1 MGTVISSGTS
11 SPLSMKA
18 FAFMPSSVPP
28 LMFWRK
34 MTPVSMW
41 GTPNFFW
48 TMAPWVP
55 LPLPLGPKIRMF
67 MQELLS
73 SL

>member
-1 MGTVISSGTS
+1 
-11 SPLSMKA
+11 
-18 FAFMPSSVPP
+18 
-28 LMFWRK
+28 
-34 MTPVSMW
+34 MW